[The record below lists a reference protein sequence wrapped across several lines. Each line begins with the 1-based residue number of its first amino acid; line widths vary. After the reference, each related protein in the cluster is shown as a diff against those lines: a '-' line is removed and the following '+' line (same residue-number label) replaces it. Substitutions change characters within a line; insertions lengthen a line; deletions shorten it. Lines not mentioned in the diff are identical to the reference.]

1 MRGKSI
7 LALVAVAAVLVM
19 SIAAGCGSSTST
31 TTTTSPSA
39 AASQSSE
46 SVAIA
51 FFGFAKANSFA
62 QASFSGIEGW
72 AKANNATATFFD
84 GAFEFAERRSRRDA
98 GCHHVRQVQ
107 GLHHPGE
114 RRRGGHPRSRA
125 GHGQGI
131 VVVAEFTPIGT
142 RYDTAEPQV
151 KGMYFVGD
159 VPTENGAALATLG
172 LQGAAK
178 AGVSKPKIAYLQGM
192 PTLPLD
198 NARTEAAVQTLKDGG
213 ATVISNF
220 VGGYTQDE
228 GRKVGQDLFA
238 AHPDVTAVIG
248 SSQAIAGVETV
259 IPASL
264 KGKVMLVGNGA
275 STQAVTAVQEG
286 RWFGCYYYPEPDAAA
301 KAAEVGV
308 GVVRG
313 QTMPASITGT
323 SIAEAMGFTVMGTA
337 ETLAGKKGFYSD

>member
-19 SIAAGCGSSTST
+19 GIAAGCGSESSP
-31 TTTTSPSA
+31 TTSPSA

-46 SVAIA
+46 PVAIA

-62 QASFSGIEGW
+62 QASFSGIEGY
-72 AKANNATATFFD
+72 AKDNNATATFFD
-84 GAFEFAERRSRRDA
+84 GGFSAPTQVAQIQDA
-98 GCHHVRQVQ
+98 ITSGKYQVFIVQ
-107 GLHHPGE
+107 ANDGAAVIPAVE
-114 RRRGGHPRSRA
+114 QA
-125 GHGQGI
+125 IAKGI

-142 RYDTAEPQV
+142 RYDTAEAQV

-159 VPTENGAALATLG
+159 VPTENGAAIATLG
-172 LQGAAK
+172 IQGAEDS
-178 AGVSKPKIAYLQGM
+178 GVSQPKVAYLQGM

-198 NARTEAAVQTLKDGG
+198 NARTEAAVQTLKDAGV
-213 ATVISNF
+213 TVISNF

-238 AHPDVTAVIG
+238 AHPDVTAIIG

-259 IPASL
+259 IPDSL
-264 KGKVMLVGNGA
+264 KGKVYLVGNGA

-286 RWFGCYYYPEPDAAA
+286 RWFGCYYYPEPLAAA

-308 GVVRG
+308 SVVRG
-313 QTMPASITGT
+313 MTMPTSITGT
-323 SIAEAMGFTVMGTA
+323 SIAEENGFTVMGTKA
-337 ETLAGKKGFYSD
+337 TLEGKTGFYSD

>member
-19 SIAAGCGSSTST
+19 GIAAGCGSESSP
-31 TTTTSPSA
+31 TTSPSA
-39 AASQSSE
+39 AASQSGE
-46 SVAIA
+46 PVAIA

-84 GAFEFAERRSRRDA
+84 GAFSSPTQVAQIQDA
-98 GCHHVRQVQ
+98 ITSGKYQVFIIQ
-107 GLHHPGE
+107 ANDGAAVIPAVE
-114 RRRGGHPRSRA
+114 QA
-125 GHGQGI
+125 MAKGI

-151 KGMYFVGD
+151 EGMYFVGD
-159 VPTENGAALATLG
+159 VPTENGAAIATLG
-172 LQGAAK
+172 LQGAEK

-259 IPASL
+259 IPESL

-313 QTMPASITGT
+313 QTMPNSITGA

-337 ETLAGKKGFYSD
+337 ETLEGRTGFYSD